1 MGYQKQLFLK
11 KRKKEKTTI
20 EETKEQ
26 KKEQVKPDTV
36 SEIKH
41 TQDITEPTSSSSK
54 ITVSKDNPT
63 EPEAPSENKTTQKVD
78 QIPSLGKDE
87 KIDTSSV
94 KEKKMKMVKK
104 KKKKATTAE
113 PTDTSKFEEIIDTK
127 PEETETYIVDEP
139 ESPS

>member
-36 SEIKH
+36 REIKH

-54 ITVSKDNPT
+54 ITVSKDTAT

-104 KKKKATTAE
+104 KKATTAE

-127 PEETETYIVDEP
+127 PEETETYIVDE
-139 ESPS
+139 